1 MPMPVS
7 SNGGPSIEAL
17 GSVEFSSYVR
27 WIPIQ
32 AEHPMRLS
40 DIPLDRI
47 DNEPAYKSVV
57 RRIESKI
64 MSGEWSI
71 GDRVPAEMTLA
82 ENLGVH
88 RSTIREAIRVLEQNG
103 LVRRQEGEKL
113 LYVTAP
119 RETDIFSKVTSAI
132 VLREMSFFELWE
144 GMLCLEPA
152 LAERAAKRITEE
164 QLTALEANVEKTR
177 AAFEDKQ
184 SLVELD
190 IEFHQI
196 VADGAANRALQ
207 LCREPIGQLF
217 YPAFLQVFS
226 RLNAGERLVFAHEKI
241 LQALRA
247 GDAAEA
253 RAWMDRHVVDFRRG
267 YELANLDI
275 NAPIGIGR
283 STLHD
288 AQ

>member
-1 MPMPVS
+1 
-7 SNGGPSIEAL
+7 
-17 GSVEFSSYVR
+17 
-27 WIPIQ
+27 
-32 AEHPMRLS
+32 MRLS
-40 DIPLDRI
+40 DVPLEPI
-47 DNEPAYKSVV
+47 ENEPAYRSVV
-57 RRIESKI
+57 RRIEFKI
-64 MSGEWSI
+64 MSGEWAV

-82 ENLGVH
+82 EDLGVH

-103 LVRRQEGEKL
+103 LVRRHDGGKL

-132 VLREMSFFELWE
+132 VLREVSFFELWE

-152 LAERAAKRITEE
+152 LAEKAAERITPDH
-164 QLTALEANVEKTR
+164 LTALEANVAKTR
-177 AAFEDKQ
+177 TAFADKQ

-196 VADGAANRALQ
+196 IADAAANRALQ
-207 LCREPIGQLF
+207 LCREPISQLF

-241 LQALRA
+241 LQALRVHDKA
-247 GDAAEA
+247 DA
-253 RAWMDRHVVDFRRG
+253 RAWMDKHVVDFRRG

-275 NAPIGIGR
+275 NAPIGLRG
-283 STLHD
+283 SNPGH
-288 AQ
+288 AP